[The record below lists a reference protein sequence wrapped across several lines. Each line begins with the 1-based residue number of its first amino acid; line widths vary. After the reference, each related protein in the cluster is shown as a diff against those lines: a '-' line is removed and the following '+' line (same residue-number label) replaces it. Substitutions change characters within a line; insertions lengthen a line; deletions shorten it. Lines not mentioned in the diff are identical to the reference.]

1 MRYARDRPVWMDQNI
16 LWKEDIMRKLLNWLI
31 GENINNNKT
40 EGFLDAIGGN
50 E

>member
-1 MRYARDRPVWMDQNI
+1 MRYARDRPVGMDQNI

-31 GENINNNKT
+31 GGNLDRL
-40 EGFLDAIGGN
+40 LDAIGGN